1 MLTLFEVTY
10 RIDRRRALLDRANAQ
25 IPEGAKVGL
34 VGRNG
39 VGKST
44 LLDLIRGVL
53 QPEDGTID
61 LPRGCRV
68 GFLAQEAPSGAATPH
83 ETVLA
88 ADRERTR
95 LLAER
100 EAGPAP
106 LRAAEIETRLV
117 EIDAYSAPG
126 RAARILAGLGF
137 DDAMQRRPL
146 DDLSGGW
153 RMRVALAA
161 ILFTEPDLLLLDEPT
176 NHLDLEASLWLER
189 FLRFYRRTLIL
200 VSHDRRVLNAVTT
213 MTLHLEQGKLTAYSG
228 GFDAFL
234 RARRENAQ
242 RLEVVARQQADQR
255 QRLQAFVDRFRAKAS
270 KATQAQSRLKALAR
284 LEPVVLAAREP
295 PPRIAFPDP
304 PRLHPPLISLERAS
318 VGYATGR
325 PVLSR
330 LDLRLDPDDR
340 IALLGANGNGKT
352 TFARLLAGR
361 LPPSAGRMIRSPK
374 LSCGFFAQHQIEEMR
389 PQQSAY
395 DHLSALLPD
404 ALPESVRARL
414 GAFGFGQD
422 KAFVAVEDLS
432 GGERAR
438 LNLAL
443 VTHDAPALL
452 VLDEPTNHLDIET
465 REALVQAINDFA
477 GAVVLISHD
486 WHLLELVAERLWL
499 VADGTVRPFA
509 GDLED
514 YRRLLLERAG
524 PADGQRS
531 PQTDERRAAR
541 RRAAEKRRE
550 LDPLRQ
556 RAHRAE
562 AAIAR
567 TLARARGAGSRPRR
581 RQRVVPHR
589 AQPDRRA
596 QAPRP
601 DRPVDRPGR
610 GRMAGHRGGD
620 RARIGRLKGGVA
632 PPPNRSAPA
641 AGKACR
647 KRVPGRR
654 PDPAGSAAA
663 AGGVKQEP
671 RRRCAADSRTML
683 VRP

>member
-10 RIDRRRALLDRANAQ
+10 RIDRHRALLDRASAQ

-53 QPEDGTID
+53 QPEDGTIE
-61 LPRGCRV
+61 LPRGHRV
-68 GFLAQEAPSGAATPH
+68 GFLAQEAPSGPATPH
-83 ETVLA
+83 EAVLA
-88 ADRERTR
+88 ADRERAR

-106 LRAAEIETRLV
+106 LRAAEIEARLV
-117 EIDAYSAPG
+117 EIDAHSAPS

-137 DDAMQRRPL
+137 DDTMQRRPL
-146 DDLSGGW
+146 DELSGGW

-189 FLRFYRRTLIL
+189 YLRFYRRSLIL

-234 RARRENAQ
+234 RVRRENAR
-242 RLEVVARQQADQR
+242 RLDVLSRQQADQR

-270 KATQAQSRLKALAR
+270 KARQAQSRLKALAR

-295 PPRIAFPDP
+295 APRIAFPDP
-304 PRLHPPLISLERAS
+304 PRASPPLITLERAS
-318 VGYATGR
+318 VGYAAGK
-325 PVLSR
+325 PVLAR

-340 IALLGANGNGKT
+340 IALIGANGNGKT

-361 LPPSAGRMIRSPK
+361 LAPLSGRMTRSPK
-374 LSCGFFAQHQIEEMR
+374 LVCGYFAQHQIEELQ

-395 DHLSALLPD
+395 DHLAALLP
-404 ALPESVRARL
+404 AAPPESLRARL

-422 KAFVAVEDLS
+422 KAFVAVADLS

-465 REALVQAINDFA
+465 REALVQAINEFS

-486 WHLLELVAERLWL
+486 WHLIELVADRLWL
-499 VADGTVRPFA
+499 VADGTVRPFD

-514 YRRLLLERAG
+514 YRRLLLEASG
-524 PADGQRS
+524 PADGRRS
-531 PQTDERRAAR
+531 AAPDDRRAAR
-541 RRAAEKRRE
+541 RLAAEKRRE
-550 LDPLRQ
+550 LDPLRK
-556 RAHRAE
+556 RARQAE
-562 AAIAR
+562 QTIAR
-567 TLARARGAGSRPRR
+567 LSQEQQALDRGF
-581 RQRVVPHR
+581 
-589 AQPDRRA
+589 
-596 QAPRP
+596 
-601 DRPVDRPGR
+601 
-610 GRMAGHRGGD
+610 
-620 RARIGRLKGGVA
+620 
-632 PPPNRSAPA
+632 A
-641 AGKACR
+641 AMN
-647 KRVPGRR
+647 
-654 PDPAGSAAA
+654 GSAAA
-663 AGGVKQEP
+663 GGARADAFK
-671 RRRCAADSRTML
+671 RRAEITRLIAEAEAEWLATEEAIERESD
-683 VRP
+683 

>member
-10 RIDRRRALLDRANAQ
+10 RIDRRRALLDRASAQ
-25 IPEGAKVGL
+25 IPDGAKVGL

-53 QPEDGTID
+53 QPEDGAIE

-68 GFLAQEAPSGAATPH
+68 GFLAQEAPSGAATPL
-83 ETVLA
+83 ETVLG

-100 EAGPAP
+100 ETEPAP

-117 EIDAYSAPG
+117 EIDAHSAPG
-126 RAARILAGLGF
+126 RAARILAGLGL
-137 DDAMQRRPL
+137 DDAAQRRPV

-200 VSHDRRVLNAVTT
+200 VSHDRRVLNAATT
-213 MTLHLEQGKLTAYSG
+213 TTLHLEAGKLTAYSG

-234 RARRENAQ
+234 RARREQAQ
-242 RLEVVARQQADQR
+242 RLEVVARQQTNER
-255 QRLQAFVDRFRAKAS
+255 ERLQAFVDRFRAKAS
-270 KATQAQSRLKALAR
+270 KARQAQSRLKALAR

-295 PPRIAFPDP
+295 PPRIAFPE
-304 PRLHPPLISLERAS
+304 PRRLSPPLINLEGAS
-318 VGYATGR
+318 VGYAPGK
-325 PVLSR
+325 PVLAR

-340 IALLGANGNGKT
+340 IALIGANGNGKT

-361 LPPSAGRMIRSPK
+361 LQPLSGQVTRPPRLA
-374 LSCGFFAQHQIEEMR
+374 CGYFAQHQIEEMR

-395 DHLSALLPD
+395 DHLASSMPD
-404 ALPESVRARL
+404 ALPEAVRARL

-422 KAFVAVEDLS
+422 KAFVAVADLS

-465 REALVQAINDFA
+465 REALVQALNDFA

-486 WHLLELVAERLWL
+486 WHLLELVADRLWL
-499 VADGTVRPFA
+499 VGDGTVRPFA

-514 YRRLLLERAG
+514 YRGLLLERAE
-524 PADGQRS
+524 PADRAQPVPG
-531 PQTDERRAAR
+531 DDRRAAR

-556 RAHRAE
+556 RARRAE
-562 AAIAR
+562 DTITRLLREREALDR
-567 TLARARGAGSRPRR
+567 GLATPSR
-581 RQRVVPHR
+581 
-589 AQPDRRA
+589 
-596 QAPRP
+596 
-601 DRPVDRPGR
+601 
-610 GRMAGHRGGD
+610 
-620 RARIGRLKGGVA
+620 
-632 PPPNRSAPA
+632 SPA
-641 AGKACR
+641 AGVAIVDAL
-647 KRVPGRR
+647 KRRAEIIR
-654 PDPAGSAAA
+654 LIDRTEAEWLAAEEA
-663 AGGVKQEP
+663 IERESGE
-671 RRRCAADSRTML
+671 
-683 VRP
+683 

>member
-53 QPEDGTID
+53 QPEDGTIE

-95 LLAER
+95 LLDER
-100 EAGPAP
+100 EAGPTP

-117 EIDAYSAPG
+117 EIGAHAAPS

-137 DDAMQRRPL
+137 DDAMQRRLL

-200 VSHDRRVLNAVTT
+200 VSHDRSVLNAVTT

-234 RARRENAQ
+234 RARQEKAQ

-255 QRLQAFVDRFRAKAS
+255 ERLQAFVDRFRAKAS
-270 KATQAQSRLKALAR
+270 KARQAQSRLKALAR
-284 LEPVVLAAREP
+284 LEPVIFTAREP
-295 PPRIAFPDP
+295 APRIAFPEP
-304 PRLHPPLISLERAS
+304 PRLSPPLITFERAS
-318 VGYATGR
+318 VGYAPGK
-325 PVLSR
+325 PVLS
-330 LDLRLDPDDR
+330 P
-340 IALLGANGNGKT
+340 
-352 TFARLLAGR
+352 LAGR
-361 LPPSAGRMIRSPK
+361 MTRSPK
-374 LSCGFFAQHQIEEMR
+374 LTCGYFAQHQIEEMR
-389 PQQSAY
+389 PDESAY
-395 DHLSALLPD
+395 DHLTALMPGV
-404 ALPESVRARL
+404 APESVRARL
-414 GAFGFGQD
+414 GHFGFSQD
-422 KAFVAVEDLS
+422 KAFVAVADLS

-443 VTHDAPALL
+443 VTHDAPGLL
-452 VLDEPTNHLDIET
+452 LLDEPTNHLDIET
-465 REALVQAINDFA
+465 RDALVQAINDFA
-477 GAVVLISHD
+477 GAVVLITHD
-486 WHLLELVAERLWL
+486 WHLLELVADRLWL

-514 YRRLLLERAG
+514 YRQRVLERAD
-524 PADGQRS
+524 PEDGERS
-531 PQTDERRAAR
+531 SGAGERRAAR

-550 LDPLRQ
+550 LDPLRERSR
-556 RAHRAE
+556 RAEETIVRLSREREELDRSFAALNGAAINGAALTDALKRRAEVVRMISRAE
-562 AAIAR
+562 AEWLSTEEAIER
-567 TLARARGAGSRPRR
+567 ES
-581 RQRVVPHR
+581 
-589 AQPDRRA
+589 
-596 QAPRP
+596 
-601 DRPVDRPGR
+601 
-610 GRMAGHRGGD
+610 GG
-620 RARIGRLKGGVA
+620 
-632 PPPNRSAPA
+632 
-641 AGKACR
+641 
-647 KRVPGRR
+647 
-654 PDPAGSAAA
+654 
-663 AGGVKQEP
+663 
-671 RRRCAADSRTML
+671 
-683 VRP
+683 

>member
-1 MLTLFEVTY
+1 MLTLTDVTY

-53 QPEDGTID
+53 QPEDGTIE
-61 LPRGCRV
+61 LPRGHRV
-68 GFLAQEAPSGAATPH
+68 GFLAQEAPGGAATAH
-83 ETVLA
+83 EAVLA
-88 ADRERTR
+88 ADRERQR

-117 EIDAYSAPG
+117 EIDAHSAPS

-137 DDAMQRRPL
+137 DDLSQRRPL

-189 FLRFYRRTLIL
+189 FLRFYRRSLIL

-213 MTLHLEQGKLTAYSG
+213 MTLHLDHGKLTAYSG

-242 RLEVVARQQADQR
+242 RLEVLARQQADQR

-270 KATQAQSRLKALAR
+270 KARQAQSRLKALAR

-295 PPRIAFPDP
+295 PPRIAFPEP
-304 PRLHPPLISLERAS
+304 PRLSPPLISLDRAS
-318 VGYATGR
+318 VGYAPGR

-361 LPPSAGRMIRSPK
+361 LAPLAGRVTRSPK
-374 LSCGFFAQHQIEEMR
+374 LTCGYFAQHQIEEMR
-389 PQQSAY
+389 PQESAY
-395 DHLSALLPD
+395 DHLAALMPA
-404 ALPESVRARL
+404 ALPEAVRARL
-414 GAFGFGQD
+414 GGFGFGQD
-422 KAFVAVEDLS
+422 KAFVAVADLS

-465 REALVQAINDFA
+465 REALVQSINDFA
-477 GAVVLISHD
+477 GAVVVVSHD
-486 WHLLELVAERLWL
+486 WHLIELVADRLWL
-499 VADGTVRPFA
+499 VAEGTVRPFE
-509 GDLED
+509 GDLDD
-514 YRRLLLERAG
+514 YRRLVLDRG
-524 PADGQRS
+524 GTADSQRS
-531 PQTDERRAAR
+531 TLPDDRRAAR
-541 RRAAEKRRE
+541 RRAAEKRHD
-550 LDPLRQ
+550 LDPLR
-556 RAHRAE
+556 RRSRRAE
-562 AAIAR
+562 EAIAR
-567 TLARARGAGSRPRR
+567 LSRERELLDRGFADPNGSAIAGAALGLALK
-581 RQRVVPHR
+581 
-589 AQPDRRA
+589 RRA
-596 QAPRP
+596 EI
-601 DRPVDRPGR
+601 DRLI
-610 GRMAGHRGGD
+610 A
-620 RARIGRLKGGVA
+620 
-632 PPPNRSAPA
+632 SAEREWLA
-641 AGKACR
+641 TEEAIER
-647 KRVPGRR
+647 
-654 PDPAGSAAA
+654 
-663 AGGVKQEP
+663 E
-671 RRRCAADSRTML
+671 ADG
-683 VRP
+683 